1 MSIHLLYPF
10 IGTIIYLNY
19 PKNLRINQTILYY
32 MTLFHNIFLASFSG
46 YIFLSLSSMLYSD
59 GIVIQSHYYF
69 QNHHFDCLIYL
80 FYLSKYYEYI
90 DTFILYLQGKNPI
103 FLQKYHHIGA
113 VICWHL
119 AYYYKVDC
127 IWLPSIFNAFVHMIM
142 YSYYTMSLLKIKSIY
157 RYKKYLT
164 SLQIFQL
171 VSISLTG
178 PIMYIPP
185 VETWFNYYI
194 ILIFQL
200 YVCGLIYLF
209 AQFSY
214 NTYIVSKK
222 VEKVEKV
229 D

>member
-1 MSIHLLYPF
+1 MSVHLLYPF
-10 IGTIIYLNY
+10 IGTVVYLNY
-19 PKNLRINQTILYY
+19 PKNLRINQIILYY
-32 MTLFHNIFLASFSG
+32 MTLLHNIFLASFSG
-46 YIFLSLSSMLYSD
+46 YIFLSLSNILYSD
-59 GIVIQSHYYF
+59 GIVIQSDYYF
-69 QNHHFDCLIYL
+69 QNQHFDYLIYL

-119 AYYYKVDC
+119 GYYYKVDG
-127 IWLPSIFNAFVHMIM
+127 IWMATICNSFVHMVM

-171 VSISLTG
+171 ASIN
-178 PIMYIPP
+178 IMCPYVYYPP
-185 VETWFNYYI
+185 VETLFKYSMIIIFN
-194 ILIFQL
+194 L
-200 YVCGLIYLF
+200 YVYGLIYLF
-209 AQFSY
+209 ALFSY
-214 NTYIVSKK
+214 NTYIVGKK
-222 VEKVEKV
+222 V